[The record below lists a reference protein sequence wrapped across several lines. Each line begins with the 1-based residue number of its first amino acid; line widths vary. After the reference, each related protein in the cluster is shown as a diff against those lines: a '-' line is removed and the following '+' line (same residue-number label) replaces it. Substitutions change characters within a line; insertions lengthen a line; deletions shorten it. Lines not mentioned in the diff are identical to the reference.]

1 MPMKNPN
8 REILLERNLL
18 NHNWIGS
25 GQNKV
30 QLSIV
35 ESGLQDN
42 GLYEMHVNF
51 QGEEHAAA
59 FAINVL

>member
-1 MPMKNPN
+1 MIDWTDVN
-8 REILLERNLL
+8 
-18 NHNWIGS
+18 S
-25 GQNKV
+25 GQNKIR
-30 QLSIV
+30 LSIV
-35 ESGLQDN
+35 ESGLRDN